1 MGLFFIFFILF
12 TICVIEFII
21 SILNVIIF
29 RNKRKFYNGK
39 HLIIDFQIIFI
50 TLFSA
55 LVMLLFAFSFP
66 NDFSNGISTFL
77 IAISLYYLAFSAMQ
91 IFAFS
96 KKSDVNNVP
105 KSDVVENILSS
116 YTLESLERIKKRFNR
131 YLICLI
137 FFTYWLIQLSEF
149 R

>member
-1 MGLFFIFFILF
+1 
-12 TICVIEFII
+12 
-21 SILNVIIF
+21 
-29 RNKRKFYNGK
+29 
-39 HLIIDFQIIFI
+39 
-50 TLFSA
+50 
-55 LVMLLFAFSFP
+55 MLLFAFSFP

-137 FFTYWLIQLSEF
+137 FFTYLLIQLSEF